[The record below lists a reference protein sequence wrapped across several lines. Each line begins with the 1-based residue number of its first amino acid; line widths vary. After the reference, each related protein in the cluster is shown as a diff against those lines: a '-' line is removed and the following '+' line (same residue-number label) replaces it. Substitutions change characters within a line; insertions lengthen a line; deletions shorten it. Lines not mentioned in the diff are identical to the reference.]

1 MCEWAGVW
9 VNVAVRVCLCFRVY
23 MCVRVYVGV
32 CVYVSVSVWIDVSGC
47 LCECMCMCVDMWVC
61 EHMWMCVCVC
71 VSMCMCVD
79 VFVGGCVYVWKRQGD
94 CLSHLKQATYLPLLW
109 WTKLVKSGEVFLLA
123 EFFFFFLTGTV
134 SALNLQEGFLRCDGD
149 SSCALGAGSQLL
161 VKASAQRRKL
171 QPDYGVG
178 SQLHHVSTI
187 WKVLAYSHLP
197 VHPTLPNNW
206 ALTCPSCQIP
216 FLPSLMIAIF

>member
-1 MCEWAGVW
+1 MWLCVCACVFMCTCVW
-9 VNVAVRVCLCFRVY
+9 EC
-23 MCVRVYVGV
+23 MW
-32 CVYVSVSVWIDVSGC
+32 VSVCMCQWVCEYVSGC
-47 LCECMCMCVDMWVC
+47 LCECMYMCVDMWVC
-61 EHMWMCVCVC
+61 EHMWMWVCVC
-71 VSMCMCVD
+71 VSMCMCVG

-94 CLSHLKQATYLPLLW
+94 CLSHLKQATWPCLTSLRCDGQNW
-109 WTKLVKSGEVFLLA
+109 SNQVKSFYLLNF
-123 EFFFFFLTGTV
+123 FFFFFLTGTV
-134 SALNLQEGFLRCDGD
+134 SALNLQEGFLRCDGE

-197 VHPTLPNNW
+197 IHLTLPNNW
-206 ALTCPSCQIP
+206 TLTCPSVRFHFC
-216 FLPSLMIAIF
+216 LPWWLFYFKT